1 MRIKMFCNDPQS
13 LYPNTF
19 IDSCYMNSICSMDEI
34 RNSYL
39 RLQCQ
44 STTNE
49 INRNMYSMLQSNL
62 YSRTANTMAIP
73 YYGLNK
79 EYVNV
84 YRKPKKKLTIYDLD
98 RLIFPFDPIRDWVEK
113 KVKRINK
120 KYAWDEEL

>member
-1 MRIKMFCNDPQS
+1 MFCNGPPS
-13 LYPNTF
+13 LYPSTF

-84 YRKPKKKLTIYDLD
+84 YGKPKKKLTIYDFD

-113 KVKRINK
+113 KIKEINE
-120 KYAWDEEL
+120 KYAWAEEL